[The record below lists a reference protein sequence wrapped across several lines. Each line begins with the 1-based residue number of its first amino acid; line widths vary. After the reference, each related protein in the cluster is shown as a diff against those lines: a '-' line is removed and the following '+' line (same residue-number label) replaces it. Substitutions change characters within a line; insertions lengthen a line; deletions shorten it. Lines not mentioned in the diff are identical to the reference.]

1 MAAVILEPKEIK
13 SDCFHCFPIYL
24 PWSDE
29 SRCHDLKFSECW
41 VLSQFFHSC
50 LSLSSRDPSSSLSEH
65 LRIYAFELQCCRRL
79 LRVPWTSRR
88 SNHSI
93 LKEISP
99 GCSLE
104 GLILKLK
111 LQYFGHLMWGA
122 DSLEKTQM
130 LGKVEGRR
138 RRGWQRMRSLDSI
151 SESMDHLLI
160 WGYWYF
166 SWQSW
171 FQLMLHPALHFT
183 WCTPHIS

>member
-1 MAAVILEPKEIK
+1 MLSFK
-13 SDCFHCFPIYL
+13 S
-24 PWSDE
+24 S
-29 SRCHDLKFSECW
+29 
-41 VLSQFFHSC
+41 FHSC

-122 DSLEKTQM
+122 DSLEKTRM

-151 SESMDHLLI
+151 SDSMDHLLI